1 MEKNKIPSGLSFPE
15 KSAGH
20 AEAQWVDLLLKGSL
34 PHRPVEAGPG
44 SFVTGEAWK
53 EVLQGSFQKE
63 TKTNSAGEKDWLS
76 PYHLGVIAF
85 EKGEGAKA
93 AAFWEESLKRK
104 ENPWACRNLA
114 IAALQSGGTQTAI
127 NYYKQALSLPGGQDQ
142 SFVQEYVP
150 LLLDAGREEE
160 AAAILESCIRQ
171 AGSLDALPVSLIEA
185 SARIAFNRGDTG
197 TLDHIF
203 SIEPAHIR
211 EGNNI
216 FVDIWTEREIRKLT
230 GKGISRGEAET
241 QVRTALTEGSLV
253 PPKEIDFRMFTRMF
267 RAYS

>member
-1 MEKNKIPSGLSFPE
+1 LEKNKIPSGLSFPE
-15 KSAGH
+15 KSVRQT
-20 AEAQWVDLLLKGSL
+20 EAQWVELLLKGSL
-34 PHRPVEAGPG
+34 PHRSVEAGPG
-44 SFVTGEAWK
+44 SFVTGEAWE

-63 TKTNSAGEKDWLS
+63 TETNSAGEKDWLS

-114 IAALQSGGTQTAI
+114 IAALQSGGTQTALT
-127 NYYKQALSLPGGQDQ
+127 YYKQALSLPGGQDQ
-142 SFVQEYVP
+142 SFIQEYVP

-160 AAAILESCIRQ
+160 AAAILESCISQ
-171 AGSLDALPVSLIEA
+171 TGSLEALPISLIEA

-267 RAYS
+267 RVYS